1 MQEVTL
7 KSRAVAFAFCVGAVA
22 FILSVTAASASIY
35 DSNAIARALIAAIV
49 CAVLSWAST
58 ERALSA
64 VADAVDAA
72 IDRVAAAAEGD
83 LSSPTPLAVGH
94 ALPLLAIALN
104 GMFDQVR
111 GNLERATTMALFD
124 PVTALGNRTHFR
136 NELDSALKSPPGAGI
151 GALAFIDLDQ
161 FKAVNDSL
169 GHASGD
175 HVLATVANRL
185 RAVAAVETARHFGAA
200 GETIVGRLAGD
211 EFTVYFPRLR
221 NRYDAERVGASL
233 LDAIAKPIVLGDHHI
248 AIQASIGI
256 ALWPDHGI
264 TPTTLMRAADVAMYH
279 AKAQG
284 RAQCRFYEDSLAERM
299 ARRTQLESELRAAVD
314 NNEFLIVYQPQISL
328 SDGRPVAVECLLRWN
343 HPLDGLRMP
352 SSFLRCAE
360 ESGLIFEIGDWAID
374 TLTQRLVTWS
384 EDGLAPRIAANL
396 SPRQIAR
403 PDYFAKLKQALARQ
417 NVDMSLIEFEIS
429 ESVLMDCGSATL
441 DQIAQ
446 LRQGGARVSIDNFG
460 AGTSSLSQLR
470 SLQFDTIKLDASLV
484 AGIEHDNAAR
494 ELLQAVIALVH
505 SLGATAIAVGV
516 ETSGQLDVLR
526 VMGCDGVQGYA
537 VAPPMTEDDCRA
549 WMSNTR
555 DTMVA

>member
-1 MQEVTL
+1 MQGVTL
-7 KSRAVAFAFCVGAVA
+7 KSRAIAFAFCVGAVA
-22 FILSVTAASASIY
+22 FILSVTAASAPIY

-49 CAVLSWAST
+49 CAVLSWASA

-72 IDRVAAAAEGD
+72 IYRVTAAAEGD
-83 LSSPTPLAVGH
+83 LTSPTPLAVGQ

-136 NELDSALKSPPGAGI
+136 NELDSALRAPPGPGI

-175 HVLATVANRL
+175 QVLATVANRL
-185 RAVAAVETARHFGAA
+185 RAVAAVETARHAGAA

-221 NRYDAERVGASL
+221 DRYDAERVGASL

-264 TPTTLMRAADVAMYH
+264 TPTTIMRAADVAMYH
-279 AKAQG
+279 AKSQG

-299 ARRTQLESELRAAVD
+299 ARRTQLESELRAAID
-314 NNEFLIVYQPQISL
+314 NNEFLFVYQPQISL

-343 HPLDGLRMP
+343 HPLDGLRTP
-352 SSFLRCAE
+352 NSFLRCAE

-374 TLTQRLVTWS
+374 TVTQRLSTWS
-384 EDGLAPRIAANL
+384 EDGLAPRMAANL
-396 SPRQIAR
+396 SQRQISR
-403 PDYFAKLKQALARQ
+403 PDYFVKLMAALAQ
-417 NVDMSLIEFEIS
+417 QKVDMSLLEFEIS

-441 DQIAQ
+441 EQIGQ

-484 AGIEHDNAAR
+484 VGIEHDSAAR
-494 ELLQAVIALVH
+494 ELLQAVIALIH

-526 VMGCDGVQGYA
+526 IMGCDGVQGYA
-537 VAPPMTEDDCRA
+537 VAPPMTEADCRT
-549 WMSNTR
+549 WMSNTL
-555 DTMVA
+555 DSMVA